1 MKVELKQSLLKEA
14 MEAVSVTVS
23 KENTRLDLT
32 CIEVTVSRFGVM
44 TLTSVDGYRVMTCQV
59 PCISNDN
66 TEEVKF
72 LIKPFKID
80 KPNKFDH
87 CEIEVEDE
95 TVYFTSCELVKY
107 AYPRQIHGFVKVDK
121 FFEQENT
128 SLEIAF
134 NPKYLSDLGK
144 QFKNDKMIKLSFTT
158 NINPV
163 IVDNMKNKK
172 AIILPIRI
180 NK

>member
-1 MKVELKQSLLKEA
+1 MKLELKQSLLKEA

-23 KENTRLDLT
+23 KEEGRLNLT
-32 CIEVTVSRFGVM
+32 CIEATVSRLGVM
-44 TLTSVDGYRVMTCQV
+44 TLTSVDGYRVTTCQV

-80 KPNKFDH
+80 KPSKFDH
-87 CEIEVEDE
+87 CEIEVEE
-95 TVYFTSCELVKY
+95 GTISYTTCELVKY
-107 AYPRQIHGFVKVDK
+107 AYPRIKAEMVKVDK
-121 FFEQENT
+121 FFEQENI

-134 NPKYLSDLGK
+134 NPKYLADLGK
-144 QFKNDKMIKLSFTT
+144 QFKNDKIIKLSFTT

-163 IVDNMKNKK
+163 IVDNMKDKK
-172 AIILPIRI
+172 AIILPMII